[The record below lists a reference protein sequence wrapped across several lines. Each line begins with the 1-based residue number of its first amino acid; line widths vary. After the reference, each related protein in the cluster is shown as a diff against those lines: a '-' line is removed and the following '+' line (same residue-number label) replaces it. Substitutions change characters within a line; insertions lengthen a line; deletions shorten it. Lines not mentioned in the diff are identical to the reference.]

1 MENGRV
7 VELDLNGVGLTGAI
21 PAEIGQLTSLETL
34 YIQCNRLTRLPA
46 EIGQLTSLSKLWL
59 DGNRLT
65 SLAAAIRELR
75 EAGCYVC
82 YVYLR
87 DGETVDECC
96 RTSQGGLVV

>member
-75 EAGCYVC
+75 EAGCYV
-82 YVYLR
+82 YLR